1 MRRTILFSLA
11 AIFLVTGCS
20 RMKPED
26 FAGREPRLLIED
38 YFAGR
43 TKAWGIFQDR
53 FGNLRRQF
61 EVEIDG
67 TWDGEV
73 LTLVEDFTYD
83 DGETERRVWQI
94 AKRGEHD
101 YVGNAD
107 GVIGTAEG
115 RAYGNALN
123 WRYNFAL
130 KVGADRW
137 TVTFDDWLFLQSDG
151 VLINRAEVRKL
162 GLSLGDVILVFRKLP
177 DAAATDARRSKTA
190 TVAEQGG

>member
-1 MRRTILFSLA
+1 MRWTILFSLA

-83 DGETERRVWQI
+83 DGETERRVWRI

-115 RAYGNALN
+115 RAYGNAFN

-130 KVGADRW
+130 NRRLSGARARGGEGRPASAPSHRPGWGPNNRGDR
-137 TVTFDDWLFLQSDG
+137 
-151 VLINRAEVRKL
+151 
-162 GLSLGDVILVFRKLP
+162 
-177 DAAATDARRSKTA
+177 
-190 TVAEQGG
+190 